1 MQLGYYI
8 AKKLSFSKQQSFT
21 KTITVLAIAA
31 VSISV
36 CVVILAFG
44 ILLGFKKEIR
54 AKVRGYAG
62 DVSVSRYQLAEGSE
76 SNFFTINPHFTQR
89 TKTIAGVES
98 IFPFIHKAGIL
109 KSDSTLEGI
118 IFKALP
124 ANYDFSFYK
133 KHLKRGIIPMYTD
146 SSDSY
151 DILLSEYTAS
161 ILNVD
166 TGNRLNL
173 YFIDQNDVRRRKPK
187 VVGIFN
193 TGLQEFDKQ
202 FAIAHLR
209 SIQRLTSSDYTTAYT
224 QAAGYEVRISDPTAT
239 IETQQKI
246 SLLLDYNFA
255 INTIEELYPVMFQWL
270 DIVDNNVI
278 VIIVLMFIVAIINII
293 TVLLILI
300 IDRVPMIGLL
310 KAMGASSDK
319 VMAVFRWQGLFILLG
334 GLFLGN
340 AVALVAAYLQVK
352 YHLIRLDADTYYM
365 DAVPF
370 SLPLG
375 HWFLINLGALA
386 VCFVFTYIPVRLVN
400 RIQPSDSIKFR

>member
-62 DVSVSRYQLAEGSE
+62 DISVSRYQLADGSE
-76 SNFFTINPHFTQR
+76 SNLFSIDSSFVAKAKNIN
-89 TKTIAGVES
+89 GLES
-98 IFPFIHKAGIL
+98 IYPFINKAGIL

-118 IFKALP
+118 MFKSLP
-124 ANYDFSFYK
+124 ADYDFSFYQ
-133 KHLKRGIIPMYTD
+133 KHLKRGTIPHYTD
-146 SSDSY
+146 SIDSY

-161 ILNVD
+161 IMNVD
-166 TGNRLNL
+166 TGDRLNL
-173 YFIDQNDVRRRKPK
+173 YFIDNNDVRRRRPK
-187 VVGIFN
+187 VVGVYN

-202 FAIAHLR
+202 FAIAHIR
-209 SIQRLTSSDYTTAYT
+209 SIQRIVTNDYTTAYT
-224 QAAGYEVRISDPTAT
+224 KAGGYEVRIADHEHAT
-239 IETQQKI
+239 TTQGNI
-246 SLLLDYNFA
+246 SVLLDYNYS
-255 INTIEELYPVMFQWL
+255 IKTIEELYPVMFQWL

-300 IDRVPMIGLL
+300 IDRIPMIGLL
-310 KAMGASSDK
+310 KSMGSSSQK
-319 VMAVFRWQGLFILLG
+319 IMGIFHWQGLFILLG
-334 GLFLGN
+334 GLLLGN
-340 AVALVAAYLQVK
+340 TLALGAAYLQVNYK
-352 YHLIRLDADTYYM
+352 LIGLDADTYYM

-370 SLPLG
+370 TLPIPYLL
-375 HWFLINLGALA
+375 LINLGALV
-386 VCFVFTYIPVRLVN
+386 VCFVFTYIPVRMVSG
-400 RIQPSDSIKFR
+400 IEPSESIKFR